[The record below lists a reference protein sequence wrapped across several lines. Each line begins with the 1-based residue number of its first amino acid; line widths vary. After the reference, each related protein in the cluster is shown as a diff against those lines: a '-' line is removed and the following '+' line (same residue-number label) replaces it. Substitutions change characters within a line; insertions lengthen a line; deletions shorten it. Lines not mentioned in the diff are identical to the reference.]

1 MKLDQT
7 APPPVMT
14 TVRVVHDLGNLIQIA
29 SSAISI
35 VTRTPD
41 MPEIHSS
48 AMLRRARDCLDHAG
62 TLVRNSLGVLR
73 DSAVTS
79 ECGDVG
85 SCLNDVGALLDSMCD
100 PEIGVELDVPRGLPE
115 VRCDPAALH
124 SAVLNLAL
132 NARAA
137 VAGSGTIVIRGRA
150 IADGKVTTGVE
161 ISIADNGIG
170 MSDET
175 IIRAFDP
182 FFTTKSDGLGGV
194 GLPMVKRFVRN
205 AHGDVS
211 IESEPGL
218 GTIVSLRLP
227 ASAPVICGE

>member
-7 APPPVMT
+7 APPPAMT

-79 ECGDVG
+79 DCGDVG
-85 SCLNDVGALLDSMCD
+85 SCLNDVAALLDSMCE

-115 VRCDPAALH
+115 VCCDPAALH

-137 VAGSGTIVIRGRA
+137 VAGSGTIVVRGRA
-150 IADGKVTTGVE
+150 IANGKVATGVE
-161 ISIADNGIG
+161 ISIADNGMG
-170 MSDET
+170 MSAET
-175 IIRAFDP
+175 IARAFDP

-194 GLPMVKRFVRN
+194 GLPMVERFVRN
-205 AHGDVS
+205 ARGDIR

-227 ASAPVICGE
+227 ASAPVIDGE